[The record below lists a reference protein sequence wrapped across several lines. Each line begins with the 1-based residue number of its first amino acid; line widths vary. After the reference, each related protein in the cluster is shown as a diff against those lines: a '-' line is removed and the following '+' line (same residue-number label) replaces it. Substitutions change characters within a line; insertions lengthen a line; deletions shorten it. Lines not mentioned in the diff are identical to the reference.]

1 MERDHTPLN
10 AWLALVGVDLVLTAY
25 YWPRLPLTMA
35 QHFDGAGYPN
45 GWAPKQEFVAFFW
58 LMIGLMGALFLFLP
72 KLLRLIPF
80 ALMNIPW
87 KSYWS
92 AENRRAL
99 ALDIMEVQINWI
111 GVVVGGLLTAVM
123 WLTFDTNTKPIPQ
136 LNSDVM
142 IGLLVAFAV
151 AFVGTLV
158 ALFRRF
164 RPPSS

>member
-25 YWPRLPLTMA
+25 YWPRLPMTMA
-35 QHFDGAGYPN
+35 QHFGGAGYPN

-58 LMIGLMGALFLFLP
+58 LMIGLMAALFFFVP

-80 ALMNIPW
+80 AWMNIPW
-87 KSYWS
+87 KAYWS
-92 AENRRAL
+92 ARQAQ
-99 ALDIMEVQINWI
+99 ALDMLEVQMNWV
-111 GVVVGGLLTAVM
+111 GVVVAGLLTAVM
-123 WLTFDTNTKPIPQ
+123 WLVFDANTKPIPQ
-136 LNSDVM
+136 LNNDTMVT
-142 IGLLVAFAV
+142 LLVVFAV
-151 AFVGTLV
+151 AMVGTLV